1 MINEY
6 FEFGDWEIIDTL
18 IVQLYDVMLIKPIGE
33 FDVGSFFSVVI
44 VDHESGVVRLIDE
57 EDNEVEYFINY
68 SLSENQ

>member
-6 FEFGDWEIIDTL
+6 FEFNDWDIIDTL
-18 IVQLYDVMLIKPIGE
+18 IVQLYNVRLIKPIGE
-33 FDVGSFFSVVI
+33 FDVGSFFNVVV

-68 SLSENQ
+68 SLSEH

>member
-6 FEFGDWEIIDTL
+6 FEFDDWDIIDTL
-18 IVQLYDVMLIKPIGE
+18 IVQLYDVRLIKPIGE
-33 FDVGSFFSVVI
+33 FDVGSFFKVVV

>member
-33 FDVGSFFSVVI
+33 FDVGFFFSAVI

>member
-6 FEFGDWEIIDTL
+6 FEFGNWEMIDTL
-18 IVQLYDVMLIKPIGE
+18 IIQLYDVMLIKPIGE
-33 FDVGSFFSVVI
+33 FDVGFFFSAVI

>member
-6 FEFGDWEIIDTL
+6 FEFGDWEMIDTL
-18 IVQLYDVMLIKPIGE
+18 IAQLYNVRLIKPIGE
-33 FDVGSFFSVVI
+33 FDVGSFFDTVI

>member
-6 FEFGDWEIIDTL
+6 FKFVDWDIDDLII
-18 IVQLYDVMLIKPIGE
+18 QLYDVNLIKPIGE
-33 FDVGSFFSVVI
+33 FDVDSFFKIVI

-68 SLSENQ
+68 SFSEHQ

>member
-6 FEFGDWEIIDTL
+6 FEFIDWEEVDTL
-18 IVQLYDVMLIKPIGE
+18 IIQLYDVKLIKPIGE
-33 FDVGSFFSVVI
+33 FDVGSFFKIVV